1 MKTHAIFEVEKKEQ
15 KKNDRA
21 ARTNRGR
28 LLFLLFCLPLALSL
42 TACTGG
48 YSFTGAS
55 IPPGAK
61 TISIATFPNY
71 AATVNPQLS
80 QKLTDELT
88 QMFSSQTPLS
98 VGGEDGD
105 LQLSGEIT
113 GYDTRASAL
122 SSSDEVS
129 MNRLTI
135 TVKVRFVNKIDP
147 EADFEQQF
155 SRYRDYAA
163 SQDFSSVES
172 GLMSEIVTEICEDI
186 FNKAVVNW

>member
-1 MKTHAIFEVEKKEQ
+1 MKT
-15 KKNDRA
+15 RA
-21 ARTNRGR
+21 TTSPADGGRRPRTAAAW
-28 LLFLLFCLPLALSL
+28 LLPLCLLLLAG
-42 TACTGG
+42 CTGG

-61 TISIATFPNY
+61 TISVATFPNY
-71 AATVNPQLS
+71 ASTVNPQLS
-80 QKLTDELT
+80 QKLTDELM

-98 VGGEDGD
+98 VTTSDGD
-105 LQLSGEIT
+105 LQVSGQIT

-129 MNRLTI
+129 MNRLTVTI
-135 TVKVRFVNKIDP
+135 RVKFVNQIDP
-147 EADFEQQF
+147 EADFEQSF

-163 SQDFSSVES
+163 TQDFSAVES
-172 GLMSEIVTEICEDI
+172 SLVGEIVTELCEDI

>member
-1 MKTHAIFEVEKKEQ
+1 MKTRAIISVLC
-15 KKNDRA
+15 A
-21 ARTNRGR
+21 MLMA
-28 LLFLLFCLPLALSL
+28 
-42 TACTGG
+42 ACTGG

-55 IPPGAK
+55 IPPAAK
-61 TISIATFPNY
+61 TISVTTFPNY

-80 QKLTDELT
+80 QKITDELM
-88 QMFSSQTPLS
+88 QMFASQTTLD
-98 VGGEDGD
+98 VTTDEGD

-122 SSSDEVS
+122 SASDEVS

-135 TVKVRFVNKIDP
+135 TVKVKFVNTKDP
-147 EADFEQQF
+147 DADFEQSF

-163 SQDFSSVES
+163 TQDFSAVES
-172 GLMSEIVTEICEDI
+172 SLMTEIVTELCEDI

>member
-1 MKTHAIFEVEKKEQ
+1 MKTRAIFS
-15 KKNDRA
+15 
-21 ARTNRGR
+21 
-28 LLFLLFCLPLALSL
+28 LLACWLL

-61 TISIATFPNY
+61 TIAISTFPNY
-71 AATVNPQLS
+71 ASTVNPQLS
-80 QKLTDELT
+80 QKLTDELI
-88 QMFSSQTPLS
+88 QMFSSQTPLN
-98 VGGEDGD
+98 VTTGEGD

-135 TVKVRFVNKIDP
+135 TVKVKFVNTLDP

-155 SRYRDYAA
+155 SRYRDYSA
-163 SQDFSSVES
+163 SQDFSAVES
-172 GLMSEIVTEICEDI
+172 GLMSEIVTELCEDI
-186 FNKAVVNW
+186 FNKSVVNW

>member
-28 LLFLLFCLPLALSL
+28 LLFLLFCLPLAFSL

>member
-1 MKTHAIFEVEKKEQ
+1 MRTCRHNTIRWI
-15 KKNDRA
+15 DRA
-21 ARTNRGR
+21 S
-28 LLFLLFCLPLALSL
+28 LLVFSFYLLASLS
-42 TACTGG
+42 ACTGG

-61 TISIATFPNY
+61 TISISTFPNY
-71 AATVNPQLS
+71 ASTVNPQLS
-80 QKLTDELT
+80 QTLTDQLT
-88 QMFSSQTPLS
+88 QMFSSQTPLTVS
-98 VGGEDGD
+98 SSDGD
-105 LQLSGEIT
+105 MQLSGEIT

-135 TVKVRFVNKIDP
+135 TIRVRFVNNIDP
-147 EADFEQQF
+147 NADFEQQF

-163 SQDFSSVES
+163 TQDFSAVES
-172 GLMSEIVTEICEDI
+172 GLMSEIVTELCEDI